1 MYQKTIVKNLQNRK
15 NIFFNCYICLLS
27 QEFKSSKFLSS
38 KTIKFK
44 KKKSY
49 LFVIYKFLYMSTA
62 WFFFFS
68 TVINHHIL
76 ANSDIKLKLVRVCCD
91 MTKNHLTRK
100 YQNSKKFIAINN
112 LLQ

>member
-15 NIFFNCYICLLS
+15 NNFFNCYICLLS

-44 KKKSY
+44 KKKILFICY
-49 LFVIYKFLYMSTA
+49 LQVFVYVDSLV
-62 WFFFFS
+62 FFFS

>member
-1 MYQKTIVKNLQNRK
+1 
-15 NIFFNCYICLLS
+15 
-27 QEFKSSKFLSS
+27 
-38 KTIKFK
+38 
-44 KKKSY
+44 
-49 LFVIYKFLYMSTA
+49 MSTA